1 MKEIPTT
8 SGNYS
13 VHGTD
18 TDFIYKFFH
27 SATVVSAF
35 FEKKQQHYLHRLSP
49 RLLHWLILT
58 Y

>member
-27 SATVVSAF
+27 SVTVVSAF
-35 FEKKQQHYLHRLSP
+35 FEKMLKKNNNIIYTDC
-49 RLLHWLILT
+49 LLDCCT
-58 Y
+58 G